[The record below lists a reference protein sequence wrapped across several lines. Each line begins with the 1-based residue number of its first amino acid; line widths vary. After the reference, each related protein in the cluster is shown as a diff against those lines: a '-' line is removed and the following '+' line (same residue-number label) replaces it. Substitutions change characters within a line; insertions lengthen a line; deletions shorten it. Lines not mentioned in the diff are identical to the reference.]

1 MNLEQATELNYTL
14 RTDLAHED
22 VSRRKPEE
30 LPDVQKEE
38 LDIGGVRVQKT
49 VIGETAAEKLKKRPG
64 TYFLLELEPGD
75 YHDSKTCRKFELA
88 LSEVLEHMLKNLNL
102 KGKRALVVGLGNV
115 NVTPDSLGPYVL
127 DNIIVTRHLF
137 ELGTVSEG
145 YTEVC
150 GMSPGVMG
158 TTGIETYDIISA
170 VHGQVDVD
178 FLIVIDALAAAS
190 IARVNRSIQVTDA
203 GISPGSGVG
212 NKRKEISSQTM
223 GVPVIAI
230 GVPTVVDAVTI
241 TSDTIDFL
249 LKYLNQEA
257 FGEKRPAEMLA
268 AEPLKRNFAEMELP
282 KEDLRE
288 QWMGKIGLL
297 TEPEKR
303 SLIKEVLSPQGYNM
317 MVTPKE
323 VDADVEDLAKLIATS
338 IDITLHDSYRNTYL
352 SEKHI

>member
-1 MNLEQATELNYTL
+1 MEQATELNYTL

-75 YHDSKTCRKFELA
+75 YHDSKTCRKIELA

-223 GVPVIAI
+223 GVPAMSLPSARVS
-230 GVPTVVDAVTI
+230 GLVDLSYSLERSS
-241 TSDTIDFL
+241 SD
-249 LKYLNQEA
+249 
-257 FGEKRPAEMLA
+257 R
-268 AEPLKRNFAEMELP
+268 
-282 KEDLRE
+282 
-288 QWMGKIGLL
+288 
-297 TEPEKR
+297 
-303 SLIKEVLSPQGYNM
+303 
-317 MVTPKE
+317 
-323 VDADVEDLAKLIATS
+323 
-338 IDITLHDSYRNTYL
+338 
-352 SEKHI
+352 

>member
-1 MNLEQATELNYTL
+1 MEQATELNYTL

-75 YHDSKTCRKFELA
+75 YHDSKTCRKIELA

-102 KGKRALVVGLGNV
+102 KGKRVLVVGLGNV

-190 IARVNRSIQVTDA
+190 LARVNRSIQVTDA

>member
-1 MNLEQATELNYTL
+1 LEQENELMRYTL

-30 LPDVQKEE
+30 LPDVQREE
-38 LDIGGVRVQKT
+38 LDVQGLRVQKT
-49 VIGETAAEKLKKRPG
+49 VIGETAAEKLKKRAG
-64 TYFLLELEPGD
+64 SYFLIELEPGD
-75 YHDSKTCRKFELA
+75 YHDSKTCRKIELA
-88 LSEVLEHMLKNLNL
+88 LSEVLDYMLTDLGV

-145 YTEVC
+145 YSEVC

-158 TTGIETYDIISA
+158 TTGIETYDIINA
-170 VHGQVDVD
+170 VRGQVEVE

-190 IARVNRSIQVTDA
+190 IARVNRSIQITDA

-241 TSDTIDFL
+241 TSDTIDFI

-257 FGEKRPAEMLA
+257 FGEKRLAEALA
-268 AEPLKRNFAEMELP
+268 STPLKQDFSELELP

-297 TEPEKR
+297 TEAEKR
-303 SLIKEVLSPQGYNM
+303 SLIKEVLTPQGYNM

-338 IDITLHDSYRNTYL
+338 IDITLHESYRNTYL